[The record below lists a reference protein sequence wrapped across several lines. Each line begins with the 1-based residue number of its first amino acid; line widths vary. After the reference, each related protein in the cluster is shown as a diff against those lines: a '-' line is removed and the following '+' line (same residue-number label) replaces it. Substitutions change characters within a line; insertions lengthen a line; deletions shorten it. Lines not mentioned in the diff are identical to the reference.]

1 MTGLN
6 MDISENLISVNHLQ
20 DINEIS
26 EQIQEDPGILKE
38 YLSQLPEKALR
49 FGLKVVIAV
58 VVFMICRK
66 IIQLLS
72 KALKKALEKAGTG
85 KTAITFLDTFM
96 TFTLY
101 FFLIMTILVA
111 FGVSATSAVAI
122 LGSFGVTLG
131 LALQGTISNV
141 AGGMLLLILKP
152 FEAGDYIEEKDTGM
166 CGTVQSVTIFYTHIL
181 TDNNF
186 EVCIPNGALSNSNII
201 NYSRVTE
208 RRLIMTFNIS
218 YSDSVSRA
226 REIIEEVLRGEE
238 RVDANGPTPIETYL
252 KEMGDFSL
260 VIGARATVY
269 SDTYIDY
276 LRTTWAINEKVKE
289 RFDEAGIEIPFPQL
303 DVHNK

>member
-96 TFTLY
+96 SFTLY

-111 FGVSATSAVAI
+111 FGVSATYFKR
-122 LGSFGVTLG
+122 G
-131 LALQGTISNV
+131 
-141 AGGMLLLILKP
+141 
-152 FEAGDYIEEKDTGM
+152 
-166 CGTVQSVTIFYTHIL
+166 
-181 TDNNF
+181 
-186 EVCIPNGALSNSNII
+186 
-201 NYSRVTE
+201 
-208 RRLIMTFNIS
+208 RRH
-218 YSDSVSRA
+218 A
-226 REIIEEVLRGEE
+226 
-238 RVDANGPTPIETYL
+238 AAYL
-252 KEMGDFSL
+252 KAL
-260 VIGARATVY
+260 
-269 SDTYIDY
+269 
-276 LRTTWAINEKVKE
+276 
-289 RFDEAGIEIPFPQL
+289 
-303 DVHNK
+303 